1 MERVIRADR
10 DEWVPVFTGLS
21 VRQFRRLVR
30 VVAGRGGEQTGTG
43 RRWSLPLADRV
54 LLIAVYYRTN
64 LTLRQVALLFGVS
77 KSAAHR
83 VVDHLAPLLAL
94 APVTRRHS
102 PDTVLIVDGTLVPVH
117 DRTVTASSKNYRYS
131 VNMQVVIDANTR
143 LVVAVGRPVPGNH
156 NDCTAF
162 RDSGADRAC
171 RGAHVMADGGY
182 QGNRQVIMPYR
193 RPRDGGEL
201 AAWQHELN
209 TVHKRVRAR
218 VEHAF
223 AHMKWWNILRNCRRK
238 RDGVHHATRGIALMH
253 NLATAD

>member
-1 MERVIRADR
+1 VERVIGADR

-21 VRQFRRLVR
+21 VRKFRRLVWI
-30 VVAGRGGEQTGTG
+30 VAGRGGEQAGTG

-54 LLIAVYYRTN
+54 LLIAVYHRTN

-94 APVTRRHS
+94 ASVTRRHS

-143 LVVAVGRPVPGNH
+143 LVVAVGRPVPGNP

-162 RDSGADRAC
+162 RDSGTEAAC
-171 RGAHVMADGGY
+171 RGDLCAPRRQAWRRHEDQEVTTRSEYSSTRRICPHGP
-182 QGNRQVIMPYR
+182 QGAT
-193 RPRDGGEL
+193 GSG
-201 AAWQHELN
+201 AARHGSG
-209 TVHKRVRAR
+209 VAR
-218 VEHAF
+218 ERSPV
-223 AHMKWWNILRNCRRK
+223 LP
-238 RDGVHHATRGIALMH
+238 
-253 NLATAD
+253 